1 MPRRFKNVEELVRA
15 VDVEEAQGLAR
26 DLVARIETLAFQ
38 PPASWIPILRE
49 IAETMDG
56 IANSLA
62 IEVEAKRVAQELEV
76 SVKEWLSSQ
85 REVTLK
91 PLGKSSADP
100 KLDGLAQLLWEG
112 RILISVRDEKG
123 NQGEF
128 VTPATDLLPN
138 LSLALLGEVPSEH

>member
-56 IANSLA
+56 K
-62 IEVEAKRVAQELEV
+62 AKRVAQELEV